1 MDKEKEIG
9 RMSKAIY
16 ETGIAIDGTDIAFGL
31 IDDSHFE
38 RMARKLVAEGYGD
51 VRAAVKEFAND
62 LQNAIVINELI
73 RNKDERMVVLAE
85 IEELVKEVCG
95 DEYDELKKKIVE
107 VLKPV
112 IRAGNISCNEE
123 NACKKCWFPCEIERT
138 AGRLADALIA
148 AEIGDVKEAEAEANR
163 YEMLYKLQNRDMA
176 LAERRAHDAEHRAKV
191 LGRTLAIM
199 KGKRLISGVVDD
211 YIVQAEKELAEENG
225 GKKKV

>member
-1 MDKEKEIG
+1 MDKEKEIA

-85 IEELVKEVCG
+85 IEELGRRYAVMNNE
-95 DEYDELKKKIVE
+95 ELKKKIE
-107 VLKPV
+107 GILQ
-112 IRAGNISCNEE
+112 E
-123 NACKKCWFPCEIERT
+123 EIEYVVVC
-138 AGRLADALIA
+138 GSSVKNVCIEHIADALIA
-148 AEIGDVKEAEAEANR
+148 AGIGDVK
-163 YEMLYKLQNRDMA
+163 K
-176 LAERRAHDAEHRAKV
+176 AERRVARAERAVNKFAENI
-191 LGRTLAIM
+191 TCEDCPFFSDCASSEKM
-199 KGKRLISGVVDD
+199 EDLIHSN
-211 YIVQAEKELAEENG
+211 YCFAEYLRQAEKELAEDIKNG
-225 GKKKV
+225 ELE